1 MCKGLLGSAWYFA
14 GTTSDSDSEGGIV
27 MDNTGEVGRDQVI
40 QGHEEEPRLS

>member
-27 MDNTGEVGRDQVI
+27 MDNTGEVW
-40 QGHEEEPRLS
+40 QGPGYTGP